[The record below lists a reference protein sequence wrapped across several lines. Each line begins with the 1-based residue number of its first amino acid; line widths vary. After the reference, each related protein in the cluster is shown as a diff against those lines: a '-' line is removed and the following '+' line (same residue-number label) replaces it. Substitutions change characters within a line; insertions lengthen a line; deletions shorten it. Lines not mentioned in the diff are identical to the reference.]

1 MTTTGPVAEN
11 ESRRSSRG
19 EDKSEEEQEE
29 GQEEE
34 WRAKE
39 VYESTHHHSN
49 YLNRKRRAPRGTL
62 AAKTKRSCGKGDD
75 RARTHFRRAK
85 FSAANAVCVLWV
97 VWVGY

>member
-29 GQEEE
+29 GQKE

-39 VYESTHHHSN
+39 VYEATHHHSN
-49 YLNRKRRAPRGTL
+49 YINRKRRAPRGTL

-85 FSAANAVCVLWV
+85 FRAANAVCVLWV
-97 VWVGY
+97 VCVGY